1 MKNDSKIKNILKSA
15 NLYCTKSRKDILK
28 VLIAAKTPLTQKQ
41 ITNKLTKNPHT
52 KTTIYRTLR
61 ILSKKD
67 LVHKAYIHKK
77 ASHFELAENCGK
89 TSCHPHF
96 TCSKCGKTICLI
108 GISIPLIKGLKKGF
122 LLQRQKLQ
130 LLGLCPDCSS

>member
-1 MKNDSKIKNILKSA
+1 MKHDLKAKNILKSA
-15 NLYCTKSRKDILK
+15 MLYCTKPRNDILK
-28 VLIAAKTPLTQKQ
+28 VLIVAKTPLTQKQ
-41 ITNKLTKNPHT
+41 ITEKLGKNQHN

-61 ILSKKD
+61 TLAKKD

-89 TSCHPHF
+89 TRCHPHF
-96 TCSKCGKTICLI
+96 TCSNCGKTICLTD
-108 GISIPLIKGLKKGF
+108 ISMPLIKGLKKGF
-122 LLQRQKLQ
+122 VLQRQKLQ

>member
-1 MKNDSKIKNILKSA
+1 MKHDSKTKNILKSA
-15 NLYCTKSRKDILK
+15 MLYCTDSRIDILN
-28 VLIAAKTPLTQKQ
+28 VLLKAKIPLTQKQ
-41 ITNKLTKNPHT
+41 ITKKLGKNQHN

-61 ILSKKD
+61 TLSKKN

-77 ASHFELAENCGK
+77 ASHYELAENCGK
-89 TSCHPHF
+89 TQCHPHF

-122 LLQRQKLQ
+122 VLQRQKLQ